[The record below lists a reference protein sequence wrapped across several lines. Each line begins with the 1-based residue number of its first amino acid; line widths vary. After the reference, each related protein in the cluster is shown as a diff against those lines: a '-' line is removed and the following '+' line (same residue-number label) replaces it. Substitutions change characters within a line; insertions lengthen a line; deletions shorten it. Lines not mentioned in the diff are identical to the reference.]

1 MSGEDEARREHREW
15 LLRLSADVQAQWLGF
30 LEETRSKEG
39 LSVDHPLVQM
49 QLHDAFVRRM
59 GEASA
64 ADGTV
69 DRRGDQ
75 RKKRASS
82 SADGDDGD
90 GGGKLGFGDAIDDF
104 DKLPDDDSE
113 GSGSDDDF
121 AFKHQASKDKR
132 LEAQIRMRTQRLKSS

>member
-15 LLRLSADVQAQWLGF
+15 LLSVSADVQAQWLGF

-64 ADGTV
+64 TDGTV
-69 DRRGDQ
+69 DRRGDR
-75 RKKRASS
+75 RKKRTSG
-82 SADGDDGD
+82 ADGDGGD
-90 GGGKLGFGDAIDDF
+90 GGGKLGFADANDDVGEWS
-104 DKLPDDDSE
+104 DSDSE

-121 AFKHQASKDKR
+121 AFKHQASRGKK
-132 LEAQIRMRTQRLKSS
+132 LEAQICMRTQRLKPS

>member
-1 MSGEDEARREHREW
+1 MW
-15 LLRLSADVQAQWLGF
+15 KP
-30 LEETRSKEG
+30 ETSIFGNPKPHV
-39 LSVDHPLVQM
+39 LVFWIPTTPVDDHPLVHM

-59 GEASA
+59 GEARA
-64 ADGTV
+64 EADETE

-75 RKKRASS
+75 RKKRTCG
-82 SADGDDGD
+82 ADGDGGD
-90 GGGKLGFGDAIDDF
+90 GGGKLGFDDAIDDA
-104 DKLPDDDSE
+104 DELSDDDSE

>member
-69 DRRGDQ
+69 DRRGDK
-75 RKKRASS
+75 RKKRAPG
-82 SADGDDGD
+82 ADGDGGD
-90 GGGKLGFGDAIDDF
+90 GGGKLGFDAAIDDA
-104 DKLPDDDSE
+104 DELSDDDSE

-121 AFKHQASKDKR
+121 AFKHQASRGKK
-132 LEAQIRMRTQRLKSS
+132 LEAQIRMRTQRLKPS

>member
-82 SADGDDGD
+82 ADGDDGD
-90 GGGKLGFGDAIDDF
+90 GGGKLGFGDA
-104 DKLPDDDSE
+104 LVSY
-113 GSGSDDDF
+113 SS
-121 AFKHQASKDKR
+121 R
-132 LEAQIRMRTQRLKSS
+132 LETPQSARCADRVSQVGLSPMGETYLVSPIERQHEG